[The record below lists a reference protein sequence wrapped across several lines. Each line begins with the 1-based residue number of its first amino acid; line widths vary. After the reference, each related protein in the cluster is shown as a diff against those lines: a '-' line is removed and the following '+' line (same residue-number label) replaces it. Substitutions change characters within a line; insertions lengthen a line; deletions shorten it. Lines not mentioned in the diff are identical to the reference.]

1 MSKQNVRLLTGLV
14 LLTMVWTGTAP
25 ALQASASAPVSLVL
39 KNRVVV
45 SDDIV
50 RMKDIAQMDASAR
63 SRIGKLAIAVSPEL
77 GKTSSILK
85 TEIYEKLVGNGIQTP
100 HIKGPASI
108 TVIRKGQVVN
118 PSFFK
123 DKILRYIVTHS
134 KWKDGVE
141 VEISTS
147 KAVVV
152 PESNVRW
159 QLTPANGQDFFG
171 SVLFKARAISAA
183 TNDELYSGW
192 IVAKLRIMKRVAIS
206 NRTIQKNERLTLN
219 DIRWETREITPF
231 IKEALLTEN
240 EILGERPGR
249 IIRANSVITANLL
262 EKKYLVRRGG
272 MATLIAQYKG
282 IKATS
287 SVKVLGN
294 GAIGDTVKVM
304 NTSSKKIM
312 AAVVA
317 GKNKVEVIVE

>member
-1 MSKQNVRLLTGLV
+1 MNKHIVLLLAGLV
-14 LLTMVWTGTAP
+14 LLTMAGTGTDP
-25 ALQASASAPVSLVL
+25 ALHASNPAPVSLVL
-39 KNRVVV
+39 KSRAVV

-50 RMKDIAQMDASAR
+50 RIKDIAQMDASAR

-85 TEIYEKLVGNGIQTP
+85 KEIYDKLVGNGIHTP
-100 HIKGPASI
+100 NIKGPASI
-108 TVIRKGQVVN
+108 TVIRKGQVIS

-123 DKILRYIVTHS
+123 NKIHHYIVTHS

-141 VEISTS
+141 VAVSTS

-152 PESNVRW
+152 PEANVSW
-159 QLTPANGQDFFG
+159 QLIPANGQDFFG
-171 SVLFKARAISAA
+171 SVLFKARATSA
-183 TNDELYSGW
+183 TTGEELYSGW
-192 IVAKLRIMKRVAIS
+192 IVAKLRIVKRVAIS

-219 DIRWETREITPF
+219 DIRWEVREITPF
-231 IKEALLTEN
+231 IKEAILTEN

-249 IIRANSVITANLL
+249 IIRSNSVITANLL

-304 NTSSKKIM
+304 NTNSKRIM